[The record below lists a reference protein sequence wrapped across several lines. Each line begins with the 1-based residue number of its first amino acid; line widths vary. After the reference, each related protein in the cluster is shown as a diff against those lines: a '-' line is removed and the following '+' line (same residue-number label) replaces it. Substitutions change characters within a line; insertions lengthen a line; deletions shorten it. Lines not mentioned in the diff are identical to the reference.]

1 MAYTRQA
8 ALGDNEIYLIFLDS
22 ITRDGRG
29 QLVACT

>member
-8 ALGDNEIYLIFLDS
+8 ALGDNEICPIFLDS

-29 QLVACT
+29 QLVECT